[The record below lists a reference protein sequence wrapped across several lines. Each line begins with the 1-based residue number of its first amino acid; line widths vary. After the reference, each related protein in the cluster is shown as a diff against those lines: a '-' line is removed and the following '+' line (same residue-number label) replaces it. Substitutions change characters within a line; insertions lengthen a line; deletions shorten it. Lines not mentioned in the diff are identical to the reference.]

1 MRAGEICHW
10 PLFHCLLTL
19 SHSLSTALLFYYSI
33 FSEIYFWNAVL
44 YVWKW
49 RCMNMLMRVERREGG
64 QCLTSSFLHPL
75 IRKIF
80 AHTFSFFFF
89 LAFFITDKHN
99 YNNEMTRQFPV
110 MQLQSFN
117 YPKNVS
123 MLSSPSLTTS
133 SLINNNS
140 LLTFRDIMMQQ
151 QQYQLHQQ
159 QMLQHEH
166 HRAIKNET
174 ENCIQPSSSI
184 SLTNALSSS
193 SSSSLSPNTLST
205 STTKMSPKHQQQY
218 HSQSL
223 VTAASTAE
231 KHERAHHTMSIKQ
244 ETGASS
250 VENGNKINNSA
261 NRFNKAETYHHQ
273 HHNNNQSS
281 SNSGGSGRTVREELE
296 ASRCKIPKLGEF
308 LNPIKTTHIC
318 GSTTI
323 PFNFQPDIPKII
335 KIIKYFCVW
344 PSCLHRSQ
352 SRK

>member
-19 SHSLSTALLFYYSI
+19 SLPLLYRLLFYYSI
-33 FSEIYFWNAVL
+33 FSEIYFWN
-44 YVWKW
+44 YVYMCENEDVW
-49 RCMNMLMRVERREGG
+49 RCWWEWKGEGG
-64 QCLTSSFLHPL
+64 QCLTSFLHPL

-80 AHTFSFFFF
+80 AHTFSSLFFS
-89 LAFFITDKHN
+89 LFFITDKHN

-159 QMLQHEH
+159 QMLQQEH
-166 HRAIKNET
+166 HRTIKNEN
-174 ENCIQPSSSI
+174 ENCIQSSSSI

-193 SSSSLSPNTLST
+193 SLSPNTLST
-205 STTKMSPKHQQQY
+205 SSTKLSPKHHQQY

-223 VTAASTAE
+223 VTAAATAE
-231 KHERAHHTMSIKQ
+231 KHERAHHALSIKL

-250 VENGNKINNSA
+250 VENGSKINNSA
-261 NRFNKAETYHHQ
+261 NRFNKAETYHH
-273 HHNNNQSS
+273 HHQNNQSS
-281 SNSGGSGRTVREELE
+281 SGGGSGRTVREELE

-308 LNPIKTTHIC
+308 LNLIE
-318 GSTTI
+318 
-323 PFNFQPDIPKII
+323 
-335 KIIKYFCVW
+335 
-344 PSCLHRSQ
+344 
-352 SRK
+352 